1 MGPGCPVTGAFWR
14 DRGGRAAPPAGE
26 LEDGGFVKRIA
37 LVIVASAVVVALGW
51 SVRNRLRTGGANAAD
66 GAGPR
71 AAPVEVAPVE
81 HGTIELRRTFSGTLE
96 STAEF
101 VVAPKIGGRIERMRV
116 DLADPVKRGQVV
128 AELDNDEYEQAVAEA
143 EAELVVAQAKVGEAE
158 SGLEIAK
165 RELERV
171 KKLQRRG
178 VANESEYDTAEAE
191 RLARQAGLEVA
202 RAQVKRAEASLAR
215 AKIRL
220 GYTEVTASWAGGD
233 QERVVAARFVDA
245 GQTVAANTPMLSIV
259 ELDPINAVVYVTEKD
274 YPRLAPD
281 QPAELATDAYPGQKF
296 AGRIKR
302 VAPVFR
308 QVSRQA
314 RVELTV
320 ANPALRLKPGMFVR
334 AEVVLDRA
342 ENATIVPVAALVKR
356 AGETGVFV
364 VTGDA
369 RSVAWRKVRVGIRRE
384 ERVQVT
390 GEGVAG
396 RVVTLGQQLID
407 DGSPITVPDGTS
419 GSAKRETTRAA
430 IE

>member
-1 MGPGCPVTGAFWR
+1 M
-14 DRGGRAAPPAGE
+14 
-26 LEDGGFVKRIA
+26 KRIA
-37 LVIVASAVVVALGW
+37 LVIVVGAVMVAIGW
-51 SVRNRLRTGGANAAD
+51 SVRNRLNEGGASAAEES
-66 GAGPR
+66 GAR
-71 AAPVEVAPVE
+71 VAPVEVAPVE
-81 HGTIELRRTFSGTLE
+81 HGPIELRRIFSGTLE
-96 STAEF
+96 SPAEF
-101 VVAPKIGGRIERMRV
+101 VVAPKISGRVERMLV
-116 DLADPVKRGQVV
+116 DLADPVQRGQVV

-143 EAELVVAQAKVGEAE
+143 EAELVVTQAKVGEAE
-158 SGLEIAK
+158 SGLEIAR
-165 RELERV
+165 RELNRV

-202 RAQVKRAEASLAR
+202 RAQVRRAEASLAR

-220 GYTEVTASWAGGD
+220 GYAKVTASWAGGD
-233 QERVVAARFVDA
+233 DERVVAARFVDA

-259 ELDPINAVVYVTEKD
+259 ELDPINGVVYVTEKD
-274 YPRLAPD
+274 YPRLAPG
-281 QPAELATDAYPGQKF
+281 QPVQLTTDAYPGETF

-320 ANPALRLKPGMFVR
+320 ANRALRLKPGMFVR

-342 ENATIVPVAALVKR
+342 ANATIVPVAALVKR
-356 AGETGVFV
+356 GGATGVFV
-364 VTGDA
+364 VSEDEQ
-369 RSVAWRKVRVGIRRE
+369 VVEWRTVKVGIRHE

-390 GEGVAG
+390 GDGVTG

-407 DGSPITVPDGTS
+407 DGSRITIPDAVPPS
-419 GSAKRETTRAA
+419 MKRETS
-430 IE
+430 E